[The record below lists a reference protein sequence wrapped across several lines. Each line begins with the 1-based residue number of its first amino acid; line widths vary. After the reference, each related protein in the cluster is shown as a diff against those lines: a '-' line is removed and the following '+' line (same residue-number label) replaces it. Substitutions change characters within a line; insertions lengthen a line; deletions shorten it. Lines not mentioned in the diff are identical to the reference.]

1 MESKVPLAKLV
12 TENGDVYIYNTP
24 FQFGRRSG
32 KSTEDFMD
40 ICVTGVD
47 KSVSREYATI
57 VYSEEKVGWVN
68 DDLLIW

>member
-1 MESKVPLAKLV
+1 MDSKVPLAKLV
-12 TENGDVYIYNTP
+12 TESGDVFIYNTP

-40 ICVTGVD
+40 ICVAGVD

-57 VYSEEKVGWVN
+57 IYSEEKVR
-68 DDLLIW
+68 